1 MTEEQKAELARAVEI
16 VLRKCGI
23 ATLER
28 LKGYDIEVE
37 DDERSQN

>member
-23 ATLER
+23 ATPENI
-28 LKGYDIEVE
+28 KDYVIEIE
-37 DDERSQN
+37 DDE